1 MLVLGDGGS
10 EMRLVKIRPV
20 DLTEVQLC
28 IRDLPQQEVADPLLS
43 AGADQ
48 QIGIGKTGR
57 VQVAPH
63 DGFVNRLGDD
73 MATGQVPS
81 QPAHRIDDLRAPA
94 VVVGDVEHQVGIIMG
109 HRDDLLH
116 LLPQRRFQRVQ
127 IPAHPKLHAGLHQ
140 VFEFI
145 DQRFPQQPHQR
156 FHFIRW
162 PPPVFRGKRIER
174 QDADAILAARFDDPP
189 HRLQASAVPGRPR

>member
-1 MLVLGDGGS
+1 
-10 EMRLVKIRPV
+10 
-20 DLTEVQLC
+20 
-28 IRDLPQQEVADPLLS
+28 
-43 AGADQ
+43 
-48 QIGIGKTGR
+48 
-57 VQVAPH
+57 
-63 DGFVNRLGDD
+63 
-73 MATGQVPS
+73 
-81 QPAHRIDDLRAPA
+81 
-94 VVVGDVEHQVGIIMG
+94 MG
-109 HRDDLLH
+109 HRDDLLY